1 MNALTKAATPR
12 RPELLAP
19 AGSEESFA
27 AALASGADAVYLGLS
42 EGFNARA
49 RSTAFGLAGLPE
61 LVRRAHAAGA
71 KLYLTVNTLIFE
83 SELEGLEDFLR
94 GVAAAGVD
102 ALIVQDPATA
112 LLARRIAPELRLHAS
127 TQMTI
132 SSAEGS
138 RFAATLGVS
147 RVVLPRE
154 LSSAEVA
161 LFTSVSPLE
170 SEVFVHGALCMAWS
184 GQCLTSETFSERSA
198 NRGQCSQACRMPYE
212 AIVDGERKPLGD
224 LRYLLSPED
233 LAAHEALPELVEA
246 GVHSLK
252 IEGRYK
258 GPAYV
263 TTAVDSWR
271 NWREA
276 VLRGVTDADRL
287 QLDRD
292 LERTQLTF
300 SRGGSVG
307 FLHGDNHQTLV
318 VATTPKHRGVEVG
331 TITEVHPK
339 SVTVTVTS
347 DADLRRLLRPGV
359 GVKFELVS
367 RSAKEHDP
375 DNAPG
380 GPLFGV
386 HFATPASPGRTSRR
400 AAPPGRQGP
409 SQALQTGPSASTNA
423 GAVSVRGARVELR
436 FGQPG
441 PDLTRVRVGDGV
453 RLTGDPELVRD
464 ASRRIAQPETGR
476 IPVALTVTG
485 HKGEPL
491 QVSAHAVGP
500 ARSLK
505 ADALTS
511 ALLTSARAGTGVD
524 SALLRDKLGALGGT
538 PFRLGEL
545 DLSALSDGLYVPVSE
560 LKQLRRDLVLALQ
573 TALDAPAYPT
583 PPTERCLP
591 QVRAA
596 VSHGVSDL
604 SGPVDLVALCRTDE
618 QLEAIIASQPPQG
631 TEVELDWMEMVG
643 LGRAV
648 TRAKAA
654 GLRVTLATVRVQKP
668 GEEAYDRRV
677 AGLSPNGVL
686 VRHWG
691 ALMHFAERAAASDAP
706 PDFALHG
713 DFSLNVTNSITA
725 HHLLGLGL
733 RTLTASHDLNQAQL
747 IDLLRTCPRGRVAIT
762 LHHHISTFHNSHCV
776 YAHLLSKGAD
786 YKTCGRPCEH
796 HRLAL
801 RDYAGHD
808 HPMVVDV
815 SCRNTMF
822 NATAQSAAPLAAQ
835 LLDLGVR
842 RFRVEFVWETGE
854 QVTRTLEAYRQL
866 LAGKI
871 TATAAL
877 DAASVHER
885 YGVTTPLRIRKRSN

>member
-1 MNALTKAATPR
+1 MSAQGPR
-12 RPELLAP
+12 RPEILAP
-19 AGSEESFA
+19 AGTEESFA
-27 AALASGADAVYLGLS
+27 AALASAADAVYLGLS

-49 RSTAFGLAGLPE
+49 RSTAFNLAGLPG

-83 SELEGLEDFLR
+83 AELEALEDFLR
-94 GVAAAGVD
+94 AVTVAGVD

-112 LLARRIAPELRLHAS
+112 LLAHRIAPSLRLHAS

-132 SSAEGS
+132 SSAEGA

-161 LFTSVSPLE
+161 LFASASPLE

-184 GQCLTSETFSERSA
+184 GQCLTSETFSDRSA

-212 AIVDGERKPLGD
+212 AVVDGQLLPLGD

-233 LAAHEALPELVEA
+233 LAAHAALPELVDA

-276 VLRGVTDADRL
+276 VLRGVTDADRT
-287 QLDRD
+287 QLARD

-331 TITEVHPK
+331 SVAELRAK
-339 SVTVTVTS
+339 SVVVSISS
-347 DADLRRLLRPGV
+347 DADLQRLLRPGV
-359 GVKFELVS
+359 GVKFELVG

-386 HFATPASPGRTSRR
+386 QVM
-400 AAPPGRQGP
+400 APVRG
-409 SQALQTGPSASTNA
+409 TGPGPNGPRQKTAA
-423 GAVSVRGARVELR
+423 RGAVSPEHAANDVSIRGQRVELR

-441 PDLTRVRVGDGV
+441 PDLTRVRVGDLV

-464 ASRRIAQPETGR
+464 AERRVAQPEAGR
-476 IPVALTVTG
+476 IAVTLTVSG
-485 HKGEPL
+485 ALGEPL
-491 QVSAHAVGP
+491 QVSARAVSPGRLLGASAQTQAP
-500 ARSLK
+500 LAEARLGRG
-505 ADALTS
+505 L
-511 ALLTSARAGTGVD
+511 D
-524 SALLRDKLGALGGT
+524 SALLNDKLGALGGT
-538 PFRLGEL
+538 PFRLSEL
-545 DLSALSDGLYVPVSE
+545 DVTGVGSGLHIPVSE
-560 LKQLRRDLVLALQ
+560 LKQLRRDLVSALQ
-573 TALDAPAYPT
+573 AALDAPTHPA
-583 PPTERCLP
+583 PPGERCLP
-591 QVRAA
+591 QLRAA
-596 VSHGVSDL
+596 VSHGQSELTD
-604 SGPVDLVALCRTDE
+604 DIQLVALCRTDE
-618 QLEAIIASQPPQG
+618 QLEALIAAGPSAG
-631 TEVELDWMEMVG
+631 TEVELDWMDMVG

-668 GEEAYDRRV
+668 GEEAYDRRI
-677 AGLSPNGVL
+677 AGLSPDGVL

-691 ALMHFAERAAASDAP
+691 ALMHFAERATSAGSS
-706 PDFALHG
+706 DFAIHG

-725 HHLLGLGL
+725 QHLLGLGL
-733 RTLTASHDLNQAQL
+733 RTLTASHDLNRAQL
-747 IDLLRTCPRGRVAIT
+747 LDLLRACPRGRVAIT

-776 YAHLLSKGAD
+776 YAHLLSKGTD

-808 HPMVVDV
+808 HPVVVDV

-822 NATAQSAAPLAAQ
+822 NATAQSAAPLVPQ
-835 LLDLGVR
+835 LVELGVR
-842 RFRVEFVWETGE
+842 RFRVEFVWETGQ
-854 QVTRTLEAYRQL
+854 QVVRTLGAYKRL
-866 LAGKI
+866 LDGEISA
-871 TATAAL
+871 AAAL
-877 DAASVHER
+877 EAAAVHER
-885 YGVTTPLRIRKRSN
+885 YGVTTPLRLRKRSG